1 MSRPIFS
8 VKERLSA
15 LLQVVGGMLFLQFG
29 SSYAKMLFPTFGA
42 AGMVG
47 LRTFFAAIMLMLFF
61 RSWHSLSRRV
71 LWLVLPYGLSL
82 AAMNYFFYLSLG
94 RLPLGTTVAL
104 EFTGPLVLSFIHTRR
119 WTDVVW
125 TSLTVLG
132 LVLLL
137 RPESAVRPDPIG
149 IVFALLAALC
159 WALYIVFAR
168 NIAGKLPSGQ
178 ACSLG
183 MLCGGA
189 AVFMPCTIPAL
200 WVGIQTPLL
209 LGVSVIVALCSSAL
223 PYTLEMQA
231 MQKLSAREFGVLCS
245 LEPVSASLAGAI
257 LLHEAP
263 SLMRLCGILC
273 VVLASVGTVLMPQ
286 RTKATA
292 PDGPALPE

>member
-8 VKERLSA
+8 VTERLSA

-61 RSWHSLSRRV
+61 RSWHNLSRRV
-71 LWLVLPYGLSL
+71 LLLVLPYGLSL

-119 WTDVVW
+119 WSDVVW

-137 RPESAVRPDPIG
+137 RPESAVRPDLIG
-149 IVFALLAALC
+149 ILFALLAAVC
-159 WALYIVFAR
+159 WALYIIFAR

-189 AVFMPCTIPAL
+189 AVFVPCTVPAL
-200 WVGIQTPLL
+200 WVGVHAPLL
-209 LGVSVIVALCSSAL
+209 LGLSVVVALCSSAL
-223 PYTLEMQA
+223 PYTLEMSA

-245 LEPVSASLAGAI
+245 LEPVSAALAGAI
-257 LLHEAP
+257 LLHEIP
-263 SLMRLCGILC
+263 SLLRLCGIFC
-273 VVLASVGTVLMPQ
+273 VVLASLGTVLMPQ
-286 RTKATA
+286 GSNTTV
-292 PDGPALPE
+292 PDGPTLPE

>member
-1 MSRPIFS
+1 MSTPVFS
-8 VKERLSA
+8 VRERLAA
-15 LLQVVGGMLFLQFG
+15 LVQVVGGMLCLQFG

-47 LRTFFAAIMLMLFF
+47 LRTFFAAVMLMLFF
-61 RSWHSLSRRV
+61 RSWHYISRRV
-71 LWLVLPYGLSL
+71 LLLVLPYGLSL

-125 TSLTVLG
+125 TSVTVLG

-137 RPESAVRPDPIG
+137 RPESSLRPDMIG
-149 IVFALLAALC
+149 IVFALIAAVC

-189 AVFMPCTIPAL
+189 AVFVPCTMPAL
-200 WVGIQTPLL
+200 WTGLHAPLL
-209 LGVSVIVALCSSAL
+209 LGLSLIVALCSSAL

-245 LEPVSASLAGAI
+245 LEPVSAALAGAM
-257 LLHEAP
+257 LLHEVP
-263 SLMRLCGILC
+263 SLPRLCGILC
-273 VVLASVGTVLMPQ
+273 IVLASVGTVLMPQ
-286 RTKATA
+286 RGGNAA
-292 PDGPALPE
+292 QDGPALPE